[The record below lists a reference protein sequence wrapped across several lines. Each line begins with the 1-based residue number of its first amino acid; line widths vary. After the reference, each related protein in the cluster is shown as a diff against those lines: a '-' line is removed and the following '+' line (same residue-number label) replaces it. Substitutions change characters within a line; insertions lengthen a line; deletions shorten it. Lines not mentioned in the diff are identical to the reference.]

1 MFAAQLPISHSK
13 VTFLKLEPS
22 LKGGVPSWTF
32 PCDEAGRRSPALRPS
47 QSPLPAVLEPEPGQ
61 SLSPKTLFTP
71 SRSYASTGR
80 CLKTWKYPYS
90 SSLAVF

>member
-32 PCDEAGRRSPALRPS
+32 PSDEAGRRSPALRPS

-61 SLSPKTLFTP
+61 SQSKDTV
-71 SRSYASTGR
+71 
-80 CLKTWKYPYS
+80 YS
-90 SSLAVF
+90 